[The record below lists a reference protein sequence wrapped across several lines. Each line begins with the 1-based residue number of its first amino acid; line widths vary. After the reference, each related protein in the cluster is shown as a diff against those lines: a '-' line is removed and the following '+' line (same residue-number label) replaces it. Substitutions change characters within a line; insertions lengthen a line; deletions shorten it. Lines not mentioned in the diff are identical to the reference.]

1 MKKIVWIVSL
11 LLILPLG
18 LIAQFSGNDPNA
30 IFSRY
35 NSGPTPI
42 SNGDTIGRLTFRGL
56 TLSNQFQV
64 GASILAYASG
74 NVTSNSLPSSLIFR
88 TGLTMAKNQ
97 MIITDSGRIGLGIM
111 NPATSLHI
119 PAEGYQIGFNTISSD
134 NFYNTS
140 DVTAGVRALR
150 WYNGNY
156 GSGNLYMSLTQAG
169 NLGIGEEKPQE
180 RLVVKG
186 NALIK
191 GEGTIQ
197 DRLFVGTDYM
207 PPSSLSNY
215 RIFADGGILCTEVKI
230 LFTQNWPDYV
240 FRKGHHRL
248 TLPELEAYIQTN
260 GHLPKVPSAEKA
272 ESEGFELVEMQKLL
286 LEKIEEL
293 TLYMIEQQK
302 EMNSLKAQIILLNN
316 KSNKNEE

>member
-1 MKKIVWIVSL
+1 MNKLIWIASL
-11 LLILPLG
+11 LLALPCG
-18 LIAQFSGNDPNA
+18 LIAQFSGSDPNA

-35 NSGPTPI
+35 NSGPSPI
-42 SNGDTIGRLTFRGL
+42 SSGDTIGKLTFRGL
-56 TLSNQFQV
+56 TPSNQFQI

-88 TGLTMAKNQ
+88 TGLTAAKNQ

-111 NPATSLHI
+111 TPATSLHI
-119 PAEGYQIGFNTISSD
+119 PSEGYQIGFNAAISD

-140 DVTAGVRALR
+140 DVAAGVRALR

-156 GSGNLYMSLTQAG
+156 GSGNLYMSLTQTG

-191 GEGTIQ
+191 GKETIQ
-197 DRLFVGTDYM
+197 DRLFVGTDYT
-207 PPSSLSNY
+207 PHSSLSNY
-215 RIFADGGILCTEVKI
+215 RIFTDGGILCTEVKI

-240 FRKGHHRL
+240 FDNNYRL
-248 TLPELEAYIQTN
+248 MELKEVEEFIKN
-260 GHLPKVPSAEKA
+260 NRHLPDVPNVHDIQDN
-272 ESEGFELVEMQKLL
+272 GIDVGEMNAILL
-286 LEKIEEL
+286 RKIEEI
-293 TLYMIEQQK
+293 TLYIIYQNNEIEQ
-302 EMNSLKAQIILLNN
+302 LKARLHG
-316 KSNKNEE
+316 KAE